1 MSISVNIDD
10 SQSKR
15 LFLPNTNSKLYRSM
29 KVHSTL
35 LLYLFLILYYV
46 LLNAQGSFKIAIIAH
61 TLYRTNLVINIYYRY
76 ILWRKLSSKQRE
88 KTIALFVSKEVIKQL
103 NMIYHD
109 MILKDAWEKSFD
121 INCRYVKLLNSL
133 LYLNH
138 EN

>member
-1 MSISVNIDD
+1 
-10 SQSKR
+10 
-15 LFLPNTNSKLYRSM
+15 M

-46 LLNAQGSFKIAIIAH
+46 LLNAQGSFEIAIIAH

-109 MILKDAWEKSFD
+109 MILKDA
-121 INCRYVKLLNSL
+121 
-133 LYLNH
+133 
-138 EN
+138 